1 MKKIHHYLDGVRE
14 KEKLAPHTT
23 LKIGGEAEFF
33 YDASTSGDLLYA
45 VKIASYLGAPYE
57 ILAGGSNVLVSDKG
71 FGGLVIKV
79 KSNKLNFEGD
89 AIEVES
95 GASLPLV
102 MAKTS
107 LKGFSGLEWSAG
119 IPGTIGGALF
129 GNAGSFGMSI
139 SDIVESV
146 DIYDPERDEAK
157 TLSKKDCGFDYR
169 NSNFKKSNL
178 VILRCKLNLK
188 KGDKENISETI
199 KNNLR
204 YKRENHPIGILSA
217 GCVFKNVNKKS
228 IKDDSCFTR
237 EISGKFNSLGYIPA
251 GLLIEMAGFRG
262 YDIGDVMVSKKHA
275 NFILNKKG
283 ARAEQMIYLINQIK
297 RKIKDQFGVVLE
309 EEIRYIG
316 FKI

>member
-1 MKKIHHYLDGVRE
+1 MDGVRE
-14 KEKLAPHTT
+14 KERLALHTT

-33 YDASTSGDLLYA
+33 YDALTPGDLLYA
-45 VKIASYLGAPYE
+45 VKIASYFGVPYE
-57 ILAGGSNVLVSDKG
+57 ILAGGSNVLISDNG
-71 FGGLVIKV
+71 FNGLVIKT
-79 KSNKLNFEGD
+79 KGNKLNFEGD
-89 AIEVES
+89 TIEVES
-95 GASLPLV
+95 GASLPVV

-107 LKGFSGLEWSAG
+107 LRGLSGLEWSAG

-129 GNAGSFGMSI
+129 GNAGSFGISI

-146 DIYDPERDEAK
+146 DVYDPEKDEAK
-157 TLSKKDCGFDYR
+157 TFIKKDCDFYYR

-178 VILRCKLNLK
+178 VILRCRLNLK
-188 KGDKENISETI
+188 RGDKESISETI

-204 YKRENHPIGILSA
+204 YKRDNHPIGIFSA
-217 GCVFKNVNKKS
+217 GCVFKNVDKKS
-228 IKDDSCFTR
+228 IKDNSHFAG
-237 EISGKFNSLGYIPA
+237 EISGKLNSLGYIPA

-316 FKI
+316 FK